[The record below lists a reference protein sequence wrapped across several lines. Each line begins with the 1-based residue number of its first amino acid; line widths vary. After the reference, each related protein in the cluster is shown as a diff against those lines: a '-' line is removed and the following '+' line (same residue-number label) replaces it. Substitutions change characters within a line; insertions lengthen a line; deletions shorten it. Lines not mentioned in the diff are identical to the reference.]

1 MDTRAAYYKHIV
13 LSGGSSMF
21 PGLPSRLEKNIT
33 DLYCAEV
40 CAARLLHTPHLLLGA
55 CALSRW
61 LTVRALLVGSPFLF
75 SFFSFV
81 DLDRCS
87 RGTRRGSNISSSSEA
102 PSSRSQHSFLSLSE
116 KEEVKKTRE
125 NGVFG
130 MMPRE

>member
-13 LSGGSSMF
+13 LSGGSGMF

-75 SFFSFV
+75 SFFFCRFGQVLKRDKAWLKS
-81 DLDRCS
+81 
-87 RGTRRGSNISSSSEA
+87 SSSSEA
-102 PSSRSQHSFLSLSE
+102 LFSLATLSLSLSLSG
-116 KEEVKKTRE
+116 KKNT
-125 NGVFG
+125 
-130 MMPRE
+130 